1 MIVLLCNEVRPVGP
15 SLDRGLAARGRSGSS
30 TCAASAGA
38 GAQDD
43 RVDPGGIDDDLLGL
57 LGLGQTLDVPVVQG

>member
-1 MIVLLCNEVRPVGP
+1 MIVLLCNEVRPVCP
-15 SLDRGLAARGRSGSS
+15 SLDRGLAAAGGRSGD
-30 TCAASAGA
+30 TAAATGA

-57 LGLGQTLDVPVVQG
+57 LGLGQALDVPVVQG